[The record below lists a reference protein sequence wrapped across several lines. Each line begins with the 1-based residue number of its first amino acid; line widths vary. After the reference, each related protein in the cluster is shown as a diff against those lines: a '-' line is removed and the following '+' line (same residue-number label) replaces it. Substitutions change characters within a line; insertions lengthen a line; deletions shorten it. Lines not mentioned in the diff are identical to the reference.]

1 MTWQD
6 GLQFLLA
13 LTIMLTISWMVEETY
28 RRREQSDEQKRKLER
43 RMRRYRLTKV

>member
-13 LTIMLTISWMVEETY
+13 LTIMLVLLWMVEETY
-28 RRREQSDEQKRKLER
+28 RRREQEDAQKQQLKR
-43 RMRRYRLTKV
+43 RLRRYRLTKV

>member
-13 LTIMLTISWMVEETY
+13 LTIMLVLLWMVEETY
-28 RRREQSDEQKRKLER
+28 RRREQSDEQKLKLER

>member
-6 GLQFLLA
+6 AMQFLLA
-13 LTIMLTISWMVEETY
+13 LTIMLALSWMVEETY